1 MRITVYA
8 KTGTIPSG
16 RLVQLTGKTLP
27 GTSAASPDE
36 AGLAYEVD
44 LPGPKLKP
52 HAIVEAHPKG
62 AIGPAPQFGFAQALG
77 PVVEIEV
84 SSAVAVLDD
93 LSTTT
98 DGKAK
103 RAGAG
108 DRRAVG
114 VSLSDAGPGKRA
126 RMMLRWGRP

>member
-1 MRITVYA
+1 MRIIVYA
-8 KTGTIPSG
+8 KSGTIPAG
-16 RLVQLTGKTLP
+16 RIVQLTGKSLP
-27 GTSAASPDE
+27 GTSTANPDN

-44 LPGPKLKP
+44 LPGPKLKA
-52 HAIVEAHPKG
+52 HAIVEDHPKG
-62 AIGPAPQFGFAQALG
+62 AIGPAPQFGYAQALG

-84 SSAVAVLDD
+84 SSAVAILDD

-114 VSLSDAGPGKRA
+114 VALSAAGPGKRA
-126 RMMLRWGRP
+126 RMMLRWGRQ